1 VTVARKS
8 GRPSNYSEAV
18 VATICD
24 RLATGES
31 LRSVC
36 RDETMPG
43 RQAVVAW
50 LSRDPSFFERYSRA
64 RLAGLDEIADQLIEI
79 ADAADGGDEGSAA
92 RASAQVQHAKLR
104 IDTRKWLLSKL
115 APQRYGDRMQHEH
128 TGDVVVTTRIQLSGA
143 SRRD

>member
-1 VTVARKS
+1 MARKS
-8 GRPSNYSEAV
+8 GRLSILSEAI
-18 VATICD
+18 ATTICD

-31 LRSVC
+31 LRSIC
-36 RDETMPG
+36 RDEKMPS
-43 RQAVVAW
+43 RQTIVAW

-64 RLAGLDEIADQLIEI
+64 RLTGIDEIADQLIEI
-79 ADAADGGDEGSAA
+79 ADAADGGDKGSAA